1 MYCMRAEL
9 RHMDKTCPGSIVCV
23 SSVQG
28 TFGFAGHAAYS
39 ASKHGVLGLVK
50 SEYMYLDKDEKKQN
64 LGYFFRPDQVAD
76 AWGCARILIGAAKEV
91 GSRNI
96 RVNAVS
102 EILFTDKQYVFRP
115 SLRLI
120 SRHRLHPD
128 RSTRP

>member
-50 SEYMYLDKDEKKQN
+50 SEYMYLDKDEKNQN
-64 LGYFFRPDQVAD
+64 P
-76 AWGCARILIGAAKEV
+76 
-91 GSRNI
+91 S
-96 RVNAVS
+96 VS
-102 EILFTDKQYVFRP
+102 TSFVLTRLLMHGDVPVF
-115 SLRLI
+115 S
-120 SRHRLHPD
+120 
-128 RSTRP
+128 